1 MTQSTLLGNK
11 YTEQEVFQVPAVAY
25 TSTFSPIHHK
35 EVITAVKS
43 AIQFVGMDIVSAEY
57 ALGRNGN
64 QMFGVFDLNNGNN
77 DMCWSLG
84 IRNSMDKSLALGL
97 TCGTRVF
104 ICSNLAFDGEFVE
117 FRRHTSRLDYME
129 LEYLAFRSVRKMI
142 KRLSIFQAWH
152 TGLRNYP
159 LSETDA
165 KILTVEIMT
174 NLVIPPSKFQKLS
187 DLYFCGTY
195 GHDLWAFHESCT
207 DILKGSNLLTLP
219 KKNLR
224 LNQVINRYIEQCEAD
239 TLSPLGDFFQNRN
252 LLHQM

>member
-1 MTQSTLLGNK
+1 MSQSTLLGNK
-11 YTEQEVFQVPAVAY
+11 YTEQEVFQVPAVPY
-25 TSTFSPIHHK
+25 TKTFSPIHHK

-43 AIQFVGMDIVSAEY
+43 AIQTVGMDIVSAEY
-57 ALGRNGN
+57 ALGRGGN
-64 QMFGVFDLNNGNN
+64 QMFGVFDLNAGSNEA
-77 DMCWSLG
+77 CFSLG

-117 FRRHTSRLDYME
+117 FRRHTSRLDYEE

-142 KRLSIFQAWH
+142 KRLSVFQAWR

-174 NLVIPPSKFQKLS
+174 NLVIPQSKFKKFS
-187 DLYFCGTY
+187 DLYFGGTY
-195 GHDLWAFHESCT
+195 GKDLYAFYESTT

-219 KKNLR
+219 KKNRR
-224 LNQVINRYIEQCEAD
+224 LNQVITRYIDLQEAD
-239 TLSPLGDFFQNRN
+239 RPSPLGDFFQNRN
-252 LLHQM
+252 LFQQM